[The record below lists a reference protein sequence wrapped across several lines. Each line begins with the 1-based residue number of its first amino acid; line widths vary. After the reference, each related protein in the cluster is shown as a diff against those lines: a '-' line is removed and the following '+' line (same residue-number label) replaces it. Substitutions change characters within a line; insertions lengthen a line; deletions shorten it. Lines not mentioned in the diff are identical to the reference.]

1 MGIRF
6 AGWGVG
12 LGERVVTNDDLS
24 TSLDTSDEWISE
36 RTGIRER
43 RIGGSASEL
52 GLVAARAALAD
63 AGINAEDIDLVLLST
78 TTGDRLIPGT
88 APTIAA
94 ALGIK
99 CGALDL
105 NAACSGF
112 MYGVAVARGM
122 IATGSRR
129 VLLIGAENLTRWV
142 DWDDRATAVLFGDG
156 AGAVV
161 IEASDDDAVLSLNLG
176 ADGTLADLIRCDH
189 GGYIWMDGRE
199 VFRRAVRVVVDSS
212 ERALAEAG
220 ITIDQVDLLLAHQ
233 ANLRILHAVADRL
246 GLPHEKIVVS
256 LDKYGNTSSASIP
269 LAVDQAR
276 NNHQLETG
284 KIALMTGFGGG
295 MTWASAVVRWS

>member
-52 GLVAARAALAD
+52 GIVAARAALAD
-63 AGINAEDIDLVLLST
+63 AGVNAEDIDLVLLST

-199 VFRRAVRVVVDSS
+199 VFRRAVRVVVESS

>member
-52 GLVAARAALAD
+52 GIVAARAALAD

>member
-52 GLVAARAALAD
+52 GIVAARAALAD
-63 AGINAEDIDLVLLST
+63 AGVNAEDIDLVLLST

-176 ADGTLADLIRCDH
+176 ADGTLADLIRCAH

-199 VFRRAVRVVVDSS
+199 VFRRAVRVVVESS

>member
-52 GLVAARAALAD
+52 GIVAARAALAD

-122 IATGSRR
+122 NATGSRR

-161 IEASDDDAVLSLNLG
+161 IEASDDDAVLSMNLG

>member
-52 GLVAARAALAD
+52 GIVAARAALAD

-129 VLLIGAENLTRWV
+129 VLLIGAETLTRWV

-161 IEASDDDAVLSLNLG
+161 IEASDDDAVLSMNLG

>member
-52 GLVAARAALAD
+52 GIVAARAALAD

-161 IEASDDDAVLSLNLG
+161 IEASDDDAVLSMNLG

-246 GLPHEKIVVS
+246 
-256 LDKYGNTSSASIP
+256 
-269 LAVDQAR
+269 
-276 NNHQLETG
+276 
-284 KIALMTGFGGG
+284 
-295 MTWASAVVRWS
+295 

>member
-24 TSLDTSDEWISE
+24 ATLETSDDWIQE

-43 RIGGSASEL
+43 RIGGTASSL
-52 GLVAARAALAD
+52 GITAAKAAMAD
-63 AGINAEDIDLVLLST
+63 AGVTADDIDLVILST

-94 ALGIK
+94 ALGITG
-99 CGALDL
+99 GAMDL

-122 IATGSRR
+122 IATGMKR
-129 VLLIGAENLTRWV
+129 VLLIGAENLSRWV

-161 IEASDDDAVLSLNLG
+161 IEPSEVDSVLSINLG
-176 ADGTLADLIRCDH
+176 ADGSLADIIRCDH

-199 VFRRAVRVVVDSS
+199 VFRRAVRVVVESS
-212 ERALAEAG
+212 ERALREAG
-220 ITIDQVDLLLAHQ
+220 VTIDEIDILLAHQ
-233 ANLRILHAVADRL
+233 ANVRILHAVADRL
-246 GLPHEKIVVS
+246 GLSHDKIVVC

-269 LAVDQAR
+269 LAVDHAR
-276 NNHQLETG
+276 SQQLLSPG
-284 KIALMTGFGGG
+284 KVALMTGFGGG

>member
-52 GLVAARAALAD
+52 GIVAARAALAD

-161 IEASDDDAVLSLNLG
+161 IEASDDDAVLSMNLG